1 MKLINYILDEKI
13 ISENVEIFQNKKNN
27 NLVLNLYNKYYYEES
42 EEFITNYCHLMNT
55 INFKSILVGG
65 LGLGIIPFYL
75 LNKGIS
81 DIEVIEKDKN
91 LITIINQLGYLK
103 NVVIHNDDVY
113 KFKTNKKYDLI
124 LMDIWWYADSN
135 FVNEKNIILSNYK
148 NNINKEGKIYFPI
161 INEML

>member
-75 LNKGIS
+75 LNKGIC

-91 LITIINQLGYLK
+91 LIKIINQLGYLK
-103 NVVIHNDDVY
+103 NVIIHNDDVY
-113 KFKTNKKYDLI
+113 TFKTNKKYDLI
-124 LMDIWWYADSN
+124 LMDIWWYADIN
-135 FVNEKNIILSNYK
+135 FVNEKNTILCNYK

-161 INEML
+161 VNEMI